1 MTSTR
6 AREVLYESEAALRL
20 VDHELIGLHDVR
32 DAAEP
37 EDRATPM
44 LALSDLPDVLEQAN
58 AQILHV
64 LSRLRESRATLQT
77 TALEKLARAQEYP
90 GHHTTATNDAAD
102 DVEDA
107 CERATRLVD
116 ELDLIDADER
126 LDRSEVGGSEAN
138 LRDGLFLMMG
148 ALRFQ
153 DITCQQLSQASA
165 VLADMENRLLE
176 VAKLFDDHT
185 DQAAGPSEAAD
196 DAARRAAPA
205 IGSPEVTPRRAE
217 SRQALSDEIFTAMRA
232 PAA

>member
-6 AREVLYESEAALRL
+6 AREVLYESEATLRL

-37 EDRATPM
+37 EVRATTM
-44 LALSDLPDVLEQAN
+44 LALSELPDVLEQAN

-77 TALEKLARAQEYP
+77 TALEKLASGHGHP
-90 GHHTTATNDAAD
+90 GNDRPATNDAAA

-107 CERATRLVD
+107 CDRASRLVD

-126 LDRSEVGGSEAN
+126 HDRATAGGTEAK
-138 LRDGLFLMMG
+138 LHDGLFLMMG
-148 ALRFQ
+148 ALQFQ
-153 DITCQQLSQASA
+153 DLTCQQLSQASA

-185 DQAAGPSEAAD
+185 DRVEGPSGAAD
-196 DAARRAAPA
+196 DAAGRVDHGTGHPD
-205 IGSPEVTPRRAE
+205 VMPRRADT
-217 SRQALSDEIFTAMRA
+217 RQAPSDEIFTAMRA

>member
-37 EDRATPM
+37 EAHATPM
-44 LALSDLPDVLEQAN
+44 LALSELPDVLEQAN

-77 TALEKLARAQEYP
+77 TALEKLARAHGYP
-90 GHHTTATNDAAD
+90 GNDMPASNDTAA

-107 CERATRLVD
+107 CDRATRLVD
-116 ELDLIDADER
+116 ELDLIDADVQ
-126 LDRSEVGGSEAN
+126 LDRAEAGGTEAN

-148 ALRFQ
+148 ALRYQ

-165 VLADMENRLLE
+165 VLAEMEHRLLE

-185 DQAAGPSEAAD
+185 DQVEGPSDAAD
-196 DAARRAAPA
+196 DAARHAAHGTGA
-205 IGSPEVTPRRAE
+205 PEVTPWRAE

>member
-37 EDRATPM
+37 EARATPM
-44 LALSDLPDVLEQAN
+44 LALSELPDVLEQAN

-77 TALEKLARAQEYP
+77 SALEQLAKAHGHP
-90 GHHTTATNDAAD
+90 GNGMPVTNDAAA
-102 DVEDA
+102 VAAEA
-107 CERATRLVD
+107 
-116 ELDLIDADER
+116 
-126 LDRSEVGGSEAN
+126 GGTEAN
-138 LRDGLFLMMG
+138 LRDGLFLLMG
-148 ALRFQ
+148 ALPFQ
-153 DITCQQLSQASA
+153 DLTGQQLSQASA

-176 VAKLFDDHT
+176 VAKLFDGHT
-185 DQAAGPSEAAD
+185 DQAAGPSDAAD
-196 DAARRAAPA
+196 DPARRAAH
-205 IGSPEVTPRRAE
+205 VTGTPDVARRRAE

>member
-37 EDRATPM
+37 EARATPM
-44 LALSDLPDVLEQAN
+44 LALSELPDVLEQVN

-64 LSRLRESRATLQT
+64 LSRLRDARATLRT
-77 TALEKLARAQEYP
+77 TALEQRARVHGHP
-90 GHHTTATNDAAD
+90 GNDLPATNDAAAA
-102 DVEDA
+102 VEDP
-107 CERATRLVD
+107 CDRATRLVD

-126 LDRSEVGGSEAN
+126 RDRAEAGGTEAN
-138 LRDGLFLMMG
+138 LRDGLLRMIG
-148 ALRFQ
+148 ALQLQ
-153 DITCQQLSQASA
+153 DTTSQQLLQASA

-176 VAKLFDDHT
+176 VATLFDDHT
-185 DQAAGPSEAAD
+185 DHVEGPMDAAD
-196 DAARRAAPA
+196 DAARRWSPGTGAPD
-205 IGSPEVTPRRAE
+205 VTPRRAE
-217 SRQALSDEIFTAMRA
+217 ARQARSDEIFAAVKA